1 MATEN
6 KVFVPMYGDSFFT
19 TYDNVTNG
27 LDTHVFSSPCM
38 GILFSHHNLLKSE
51 RIEYKVFVPM
61 YGDSFFTRLYR
72 LRYW

>member
-38 GILFSHHNLLKSE
+38 GILFSLGTLWLLLMKNPDCF
-51 RIEYKVFVPM
+51 RPHVW
-61 YGDSFFTRLYR
+61 GFFFHVLP
-72 LRYW
+72 LSV